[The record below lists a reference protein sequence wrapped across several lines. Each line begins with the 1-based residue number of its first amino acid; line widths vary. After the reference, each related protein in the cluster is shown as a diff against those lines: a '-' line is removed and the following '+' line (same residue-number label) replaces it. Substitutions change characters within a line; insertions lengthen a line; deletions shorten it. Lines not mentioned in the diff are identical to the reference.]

1 MFRFLAL
8 VFVLLGLAAPVS
20 AQKVDGLY
28 ETRLQV
34 ADQSGTARK
43 DAAVEGLKKV
53 LVKVGGQRSTL
64 LNPRVQTALAKADV
78 YMSQFS
84 YSTLGRDEW
93 TPDIPTATRWLNMSF
108 ESSAVNRILKDAG
121 IALWGENRPSVLVW
135 LAADAGQGRRNVL
148 TNQSNSAALPALKN
162 AAQDRGLPLLLPIM
176 DLEDQQA
183 LPQENLWGLFSDA
196 ILAGSA
202 RYSPD
207 AVLAGRMYPAG
218 NDLFS
223 GHWKFLFHGEEQVLS
238 FEALSLNDAL
248 DQAADLAAS
257 TLAASFSIK
266 TSAGGGSGVTCEIA
280 GVNSLDNYSRL
291 GRYLASMSIVK
302 RYDIRRVD
310 HDRITVYVQLA
321 GDMEQ
326 FTQILKLDKKLSFT
340 STDEQG
346 IYHYTWKP

>member
-8 VFVLLGLAAPVS
+8 GLFLLGLAAPVS

-34 ADQSGTARK
+34 ADQSGAARK

-53 LVKVGGQRSTL
+53 LVKVSGQRSTL
-64 LNPRVQTALAKADV
+64 LNARVQAALAKADV

-108 ESSAVNRILKDAG
+108 ESNGVNRILKDAG

-135 LAADAGQGRRNVL
+135 LASDAGQGRRSVL
-148 TNQSNSAALPALKN
+148 TNQTNSPFLPALKN
-162 AAQDRGLPLLLPIM
+162 AAQDRGVPLLLPIM

-183 LPQENLWGLFSDA
+183 LPLENLWGLFSDA
-196 ILAGSA
+196 ILSGST
-202 RYSPD
+202 RYTPD
-207 AVLAGRMYPAG
+207 AVLAGRIYPAG
-218 NDLFS
+218 NNLFS
-223 GHWKFLFHGEEQVLS
+223 GHWKFMFHAEEQVVS
-238 FEALSLNDAL
+238 FEAVSLDEAL
-248 DQAADLAAS
+248 ERAADLAAS

-266 TSAGGGSGVTCEIA
+266 TTGAVSSGVVCEVS

-291 GRYLASMSIVK
+291 GRYLGGMNIVK

-310 HDRITVYVQLA
+310 RDRITVYVQLA
-321 GDMEQ
+321 SDMEQ
-326 FTQILKLDKKLSFT
+326 FTQILKLDKKLSFVA
-340 STDEQG
+340 TDEQG